1 MARTRL
7 SWSVGLLFLA
17 LPAAAAAAEP
27 VYFHKAGVEREV
39 FVADFGECTELA
51 GGVRVE
57 PMNVYSPNMVSMAAA
72 SFFAP
77 FFEGSMRR
85 GMTNNVLRTCMAD
98 KGYRRVEVSD
108 AEEKSLRK
116 LKADARVERLFT
128 LATAPEPEGKV
139 LPR

>member
-1 MARTRL
+1 MRAWMCIAAAAALGL
-7 SWSVGLLFLA
+7 SA
-17 LPAAAAAAEP
+17 PAAAAEP
-27 VYFHKAGVEREV
+27 VYFHKAGVERQA
-39 FVADFGECTELA
+39 FVADFGECNELA

-57 PMNVYSPNMVSMAAA
+57 RMNVYSPNMAAAAAA

-116 LKADARVERLFT
+116 LKQEARVERLFT